1 MNYLRRA
8 FASIT
13 RNYGKTVLLLLIV
26 FTLGCVISGA
36 ISVQRAVQNTDENL
50 RATLPAV
57 VTVELDMEAVEERV
71 NQTGEWPE
79 TDALSADILSQI
91 GDLPQ
96 VKNYDFSIL
105 FFLVSQTLERVTPPQ
120 EPGDFFDEGPI
131 EEFDGG
137 DDFIGSSFEAF
148 DLRGVQNATSIDI
161 EEGVIEITSG
171 RMFTQD
177 ELDTLSYAA
186 LISESFAQANGLFV
200 GSTLSLDDIVWD
212 RSDEVAITGTT
223 DEDHLF
229 AQRSYDFEVI
239 GIFRPLAE
247 IDTGEPWLD
256 RQMQNDLENR
266 IYVPNAVARASAAW
280 QHEQLMLISPE
291 EAADTTAEDMIWFQ
305 NVFALHDARD
315 IPAFRTAVEEVAPDF
330 FTVVDAGG
338 NFANV
343 EATMDS
349 LGGLADIVLWIAV
362 GASVLILSLLIT
374 LFLRERKREM
384 GIYLALG
391 ESRFKV
397 VAQMMSEILAIALVA
412 ITLSLFVGNLL
423 AANISETMLRNDLA
437 VSIQETE
444 GNMVWATGSAL
455 DQMGLTTATMPTED
469 IMASYNVALDGATI
483 LSFFAAAIGTVI
495 IATIIPMFYILR
507 LNPRK
512 IMM

>member
-8 FASIT
+8 FAST
-13 RNYGKTVLLLLIV
+13 ARSYGKTVLLLLII
-26 FTLGCVISGA
+26 FILGCVISGA

-57 VTVELDMEAVEERV
+57 VTVELDMDAIDESV

-79 TDALSADILSQI
+79 TDALSADILSEV
-91 GDLPQ
+91 GNLPQ

-105 FFLVSQTLERVTPPQ
+105 FFLVSQTLERVLPDQ
-120 EPGDFFDEGPI
+120 NSDEFFISSEGEGP
-131 EEFDGG
+131 DS
-137 DDFIGSSFEAF
+137 DNDFVGATFESF
-148 DLRGVQNATSIDI
+148 DLKGMQNDESIDI

-171 RMFTQD
+171 RMFTQG
-177 ELDTLSYAA
+177 ELDTLTYAA
-186 LISESFAQANGLFV
+186 LISESFAQLNGLFV
-200 GSTLSLDDIVWD
+200 GSTLTLNDIVWGIPD
-212 RSDEVAITGTT
+212 DAEMTGSA

-239 GIFRPLAE
+239 GIFRPAAE

-256 RQMQNDLENR
+256 NQLKNDLENR
-266 IYVPNAVARASAAW
+266 IYVPNTVARASAAW
-280 QHEQLMLISPE
+280 QHEQLALISPE
-291 EAADTTAEDMIWFQ
+291 EAEDTTAEDMIWFQ
-305 NVFALHDARD
+305 NVFALHDSRD
-315 IPAFRTAVEEVAPDF
+315 IPDFRIAVEDIAPDF

-338 NFANV
+338 NFAGV

-349 LGGLADIVLWIAV
+349 LGGLADVILWIAV

-374 LFLRERKREM
+374 LFLRERRREM

-391 ESRFKV
+391 ESRLKV
-397 VAQMMSEILAIALVA
+397 VAQMMMEILAIALVA
-412 ITLSLFVGNLL
+412 VTLSLFVGNIL
-423 AANISETMLRNDLA
+423 AATISETMLRNDLA
-437 VSIQETE
+437 VTAQEFDSQ
-444 GNMVWATGSAL
+444 GISFGGVL
-455 DQMGLTTATMPTED
+455 DQMGISTAAMPTED
-469 IMASYNVALDGATI
+469 IMASYNVALDTATI